1 MNSPSRLFGVLVAL
15 VAACLFAPSAA
26 NASHI
31 QGGSINAAID
41 ANGHLTGTVTYLTT
55 GSCVAG
61 QTTMAMP
68 NISVTNPSNTTL
80 SIPTVTGT
88 YTRCLPGSMTAT
100 GTFDVDLA
108 ALFGTATDGAY
119 VVKATQSAR
128 VGGIVNDGGN
138 GSSEF
143 NTRVTKTG
151 TTPSSSPLINS
162 AVANAVAKGYAFKQ
176 NLNGVDPDGGPV
188 TYVSRAGQSNG
199 PSYDVV
205 SISAASVVSMT
216 APQTDAFSNGQYF
229 TYTVRVVD
237 STGDYSERDVLLTV
251 TNTNIPPVIHG
262 LSSTPIPF
270 TAGVSQSVN
279 FTADDADSGQ
289 TVSLALAAGAPAWVS
304 LNATPGNPAN
314 ATLTVN
320 PPANLPAGTYAFNID
335 GVDSHSSV
343 PLFASEP
350 VEVVIGGAPAE
361 TTLTAK
367 PNALTNSATAAFA
380 FASDFNAAT
389 FECQLDAGAWA
400 ACTSPAT
407 SRTWPT
413 VSTRSRSAR
422 STPPPRP
429 TRRRRATRG
438 RSTPPLRPPRP

>member
-68 NISVTNPSNTTL
+68 YISVTNPSNTTL

-151 TTPSSSPLINS
+151 TTPSRAPLINS

-205 SISAASVVSMT
+205 SISAAGVVSMT

-237 STGDYSERDVLLTV
+237 SDR
-251 TNTNIPPVIHG
+251 
-262 LSSTPIPF
+262 
-270 TAGVSQSVN
+270 
-279 FTADDADSGQ
+279 
-289 TVSLALAAGAPAWVS
+289 
-304 LNATPGNPAN
+304 
-314 ATLTVN
+314 
-320 PPANLPAGTYAFNID
+320 
-335 GVDSHSSV
+335 
-343 PLFASEP
+343 
-350 VEVVIGGAPAE
+350 
-361 TTLTAK
+361 
-367 PNALTNSATAAFA
+367 
-380 FASDFNAAT
+380 
-389 FECQLDAGAWA
+389 
-400 ACTSPAT
+400 
-407 SRTWPT
+407 
-413 VSTRSRSAR
+413 
-422 STPPPRP
+422 
-429 TRRRRATRG
+429 
-438 RSTPPLRPPRP
+438 